1 MNDIDTASGESA
13 ELDFKASFD
22 AKHDWCELIKD
33 ITAMANSGGGRI
45 LVGISDD
52 GMPSGAD
59 LSQLLNVDLADVV
72 NKIRGFTDVNFSA
85 LTIRTAN
92 YAGAII
98 AEISIQAAPTPLV
111 FGKSGN
117 YADANGKQQ
126 CAFRQG
132 MLYIRH
138 GPKSEPA
145 TSDDLRSMIQQNV
158 DRQRIA
164 MLSNLRQVIEAPANA
179 IVTVAA
185 PVENLSVPVVAVNS
199 DEAATAVR
207 IVDKPSSREAVVL
220 DINSTHPFRQKEV
233 VDAVNQRFAGVI
245 RFTTNDNLAVRR
257 VHKVDTQSKF
267 CYRPRFGSCQYSEG
281 YVDWLIESISL
292 DAEFLPKTRRHHHD
306 LVVAN
311 NLSREG
317 KTQ

>member
-1 MNDIDTASGESA
+1 
-13 ELDFKASFD
+13 
-22 AKHDWCELIKD
+22 
-33 ITAMANSGGGRI
+33 
-45 LVGISDD
+45 
-52 GMPSGAD
+52 
-59 LSQLLNVDLADVV
+59 
-72 NKIRGFTDVNFSA
+72 
-85 LTIRTAN
+85 
-92 YAGAII
+92 
-98 AEISIQAAPTPLV
+98 
-111 FGKSGN
+111 
-117 YADANGKQQ
+117 
-126 CAFRQG
+126 
-132 MLYIRH
+132 
-138 GPKSEPA
+138 
-145 TSDDLRSMIQQNV
+145 
-158 DRQRIA
+158 